1 MPEDR
6 AVVGVGQL
14 EVLGRSRR
22 SEADHLNIYLLLGQG
37 ISTEEASVCTVSGK
51 MMLEGNGLDDA

>member
-14 EVLGRSRR
+14 EVLGHSRR
-22 SEADHLNIYLLLGQG
+22 GEADHLIIYCLLGQG
-37 ISTEEASVCTVSGK
+37 ISTEEASVGTVSGK

>member
-14 EVLGRSRR
+14 EVLGRGRR
-22 SEADHLNIYLLLGQG
+22 SEADHLNIYFMLGQG
-37 ISTEEASVCTVSGK
+37 
-51 MMLEGNGLDDA
+51 M